1 MVRFPLLFASLTIF
15 TAIAMA
21 QYHRVSLPELS
32 YQEELSREAEKQTKA
47 ANERAVSEFRGT
59 RFSRFFSEASP
70 GMGISSFQI
79 LRPV

>member
-1 MVRFPLLFASLTIF
+1 MIRFPLLFASLTIF

-47 ANERAVSEFRGT
+47 ANERAVSEFGALA
-59 RFSRFFSEASP
+59 FP
-70 GMGISSFQI
+70 G
-79 LRPV
+79 LP